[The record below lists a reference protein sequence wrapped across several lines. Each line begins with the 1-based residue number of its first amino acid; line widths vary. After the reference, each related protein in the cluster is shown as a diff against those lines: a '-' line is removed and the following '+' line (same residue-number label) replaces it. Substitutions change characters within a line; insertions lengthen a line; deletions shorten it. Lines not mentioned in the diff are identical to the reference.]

1 MNSRAYAAILKSC
14 NALGV
19 SCPTRAAV
27 AEVRL
32 RVCFQ
37 PLITSDQGRT
47 VKTTTAIL
55 AALLL
60 LCLTITAAVSL
71 GSAPIPV
78 STVWSIIAAK
88 LSPGSVEVVW
98 SAGRESIV
106 WDVRLPRVVLAGLV
120 GAGLA
125 LTGAVLQAVTRNPLA
140 DPHLL
145 GVSSGGAL
153 GAIVALLHTGLILGL
168 ATVPLFAF
176 AGALVATALVAL
188 VTRVLGTNADRLVL
202 SGVAVAFTLTSIG
215 NLMIFLGDP
224 RAVHTVIFWMLGG
237 LGLAQWPHL
246 VYPAVVLAAC
256 LGYLVLRA
264 REINALAMG
273 DETAMTLGIP
283 VRRFR
288 LVLFVVTALLTGVMV
303 AFSGAIGFVGLMV
316 PHFVRLFAGSDN
328 VRVIPLSAFVGAL
341 VLIWADLFARVVMA
355 PEDMPIGVVTGLVGG
370 IAFIAILKQR
380 KVV

>member
-1 MNSRAYAAILKSC
+1 MLAEDTSP
-14 NALGV
+14 G
-19 SCPTRAAV
+19 PAAV
-27 AEVRL
+27 SRVVPVRVI
-32 RVCFQ
+32 RGGVGVF
-37 PLITSDQGRT
+37 
-47 VKTTTAIL
+47 

-60 LCLTITAAVSL
+60 LLLTVTAGVSL

-78 STVWSIIAAK
+78 TTVWSIVASK
-88 LSPGSVEVVW
+88 LAPGSVEAFW

-106 WDVRLPRVVLAGLV
+106 WDVRLPRVMLAGLV

-125 LTGAVLQAVTRNPLA
+125 LTGAVLQSVTRNPLA

-153 GAIVALLHTGLILGL
+153 GAIVALLHTGMILGL
-168 ATVPLFAF
+168 LTVPLFAF
-176 AGALVATALVAL
+176 GGALLATVLVAF
-188 VTRVLGTNADRLVL
+188 VSRALGTSADRLVL
-202 SGVAVAFTLTSIG
+202 AGVAVAFVLTSIG

-224 RAVHTVIFWMLGG
+224 RATHTVIFWMLGG

-246 VYPAVVLAAC
+246 IYPA
-256 LGYLVLRA
+256 LVLSVSLGWLVVRS

-288 LVLFVVTALLTGVMV
+288 LTLFVVTALLTGVMV

-328 VRVIPLSAFVGAL
+328 VRVIPLSAFFGAL
-341 VLIWADLFARVVMA
+341 TLIMADLVARVIMA
-355 PEDMPIGVVTGLVGG
+355 PEDMPIGVVTGIVGG
-370 IAFIAILKQR
+370 IAFVAILTR
-380 KVV
+380 RA

>member
-1 MNSRAYAAILKSC
+1 MLAEDTSPGPATVSRVLSVRAIRG
-14 NALGV
+14 GV
-19 SCPTRAAV
+19 GV
-27 AEVRL
+27 
-32 RVCFQ
+32 F
-37 PLITSDQGRT
+37 
-47 VKTTTAIL
+47 

-60 LCLTITAAVSL
+60 LLLTVTVGVSL

-78 STVWSIIAAK
+78 TTVWSIVASK
-88 LSPGSVEVVW
+88 LAPGSVEAFW

-106 WDVRLPRVVLAGLV
+106 WDVRLPRVMLAGLV

-125 LTGAVLQAVTRNPLA
+125 LTGAVLQSVTRNPLA

-153 GAIVALLHTGLILGL
+153 GAIVALLHTGMILGL
-168 ATVPLFAF
+168 LTVPLFAF
-176 AGALVATALVAL
+176 GGALLATVLVAF
-188 VTRVLGTNADRLVL
+188 VSRALGTSADRLVL
-202 SGVAVAFTLTSIG
+202 AGVAVAFVLTSIG

-224 RAVHTVIFWMLGG
+224 RATHTVIFWMLGG

-246 VYPAVVLAAC
+246 IYPA
-256 LGYLVLRA
+256 LVLSVSLGWLVVRS

-288 LVLFVVTALLTGVMV
+288 LTLFVVTALLTGVMV

-328 VRVIPLSAFVGAL
+328 VRVIPFSAFFGAL
-341 VLIWADLFARVVMA
+341 TLIMADLVARVIMA
-355 PEDMPIGVVTGLVGG
+355 PEDMPIGVVTGIVGG
-370 IAFIAILKQR
+370 IAFVAILTR
-380 KVV
+380 RA

>member
-1 MNSRAYAAILKSC
+1 MLAEDTSP
-14 NALGV
+14 G
-19 SCPTRAAV
+19 PAAV
-27 AEVRL
+27 SRVVPVRVI
-32 RVCFQ
+32 RGGVGVF
-37 PLITSDQGRT
+37 
-47 VKTTTAIL
+47 

-60 LCLTITAAVSL
+60 LLLTVTAGVSL

-78 STVWSIIAAK
+78 TTVWSIVASK
-88 LSPGSVEVVW
+88 LAPGSVEAFW

-106 WDVRLPRVVLAGLV
+106 WDVRLPRVMLAGLV

-125 LTGAVLQAVTRNPLA
+125 LTGAVLQSVTRNPLA

-153 GAIVALLHTGLILGL
+153 GAIVALLHTGMILGL
-168 ATVPLFAF
+168 LTVPLFAF
-176 AGALVATALVAL
+176 GGALLATVLVAF
-188 VTRVLGTNADRLVL
+188 VSRVLGTSADRLVL
-202 SGVAVAFTLTSIG
+202 AGVAVAFVLTSIG

-224 RAVHTVIFWMLGG
+224 RATHTVIFWMLGG

-246 VYPAVVLAAC
+246 IYPA
-256 LGYLVLRA
+256 LVLSVSLGWLVVRS

-288 LVLFVVTALLTGVMV
+288 LTLFVVTALLTGVMV

-328 VRVIPLSAFVGAL
+328 VRVIPLSAFFGAL
-341 VLIWADLFARVVMA
+341 TLIMADLVARVIMA
-355 PEDMPIGVVTGLVGG
+355 PEDMPIGVVTGIVGG
-370 IAFIAILKQR
+370 IAFVAILTR
-380 KVV
+380 RA

>member
-1 MNSRAYAAILKSC
+1 MKI
-14 NALGV
+14 
-19 SCPTRAAV
+19 
-27 AEVRL
+27 
-32 RVCFQ
+32 
-37 PLITSDQGRT
+37 
-47 VKTTTAIL
+47 TTAFL
-55 AALLL
+55 VALLL

-78 STVWSIIAAK
+78 STVWSIIASK
-88 LSPGSVEVVW
+88 LSPGSVEVAW

-125 LTGAVLQAVTRNPLA
+125 LTGAVLQPVTRNPLA

-153 GAIVALLHTGLILGL
+153 GAIIALLHTGLILGL

-246 VYPAVVLAAC
+246 VYPAVVLTVC

-273 DETAMTLGIP
+273 DETATTLGIP

-341 VLIWADLFARVVMA
+341 VLIWADLFSRVVMA

-370 IAFIAILKQR
+370 LAFIAILKQR